1 MNILPNDII
10 SKIMLYNIHN
20 SAILIKIFLK
30 EYKIF
35 CNFNNCIFG
44 DNKIRTF
51 KYFYFTKCLKKI

>member
-1 MNILPNDII
+1 
-10 SKIMLYNIHN
+10 MLYNIHN